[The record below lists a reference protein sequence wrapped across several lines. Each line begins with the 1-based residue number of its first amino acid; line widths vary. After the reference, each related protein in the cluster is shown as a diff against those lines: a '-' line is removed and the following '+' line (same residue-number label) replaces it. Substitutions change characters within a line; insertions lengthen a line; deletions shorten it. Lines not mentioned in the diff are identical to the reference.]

1 MLADMKEHASEAST
15 LRKSDAVLSGA
26 VLSVALSA
34 LCVAV
39 SNCATLRN
47 ALTFDEPQV
56 ELQQINVTG
65 MGLSGGTLDL
75 VFDVYNPNQYR
86 LRSTRLEV
94 GLELASTDFG
104 EALIDKP
111 LDLSPQNHSR
121 VVMPVRFTW
130 AGVGA
135 AARSLL
141 QSQELPYGVTGAVIL
156 DTPLGERTL
165 QLKSNGKVPLKKLIP

>member
-1 MLADMKEHASEAST
+1 MLAVMDKGASWVT
-15 LRKSDAVLSGA
+15 GLGVI
-26 VLSVALSA
+26 VLSVAASA
-34 LCVAV
+34 
-39 SNCATLRN
+39 CATLRN
-47 ALTFDEPQV
+47 ALNFEEPQIQ
-56 ELQQINVTG
+56 LQEIHVTG

-86 LRSTRLEV
+86 LRSTRLDV

-141 QSQELPYGVTGAVIL
+141 QSQELPYVITGAVIL
-156 DTPLGERTL
+156 DTPIGERRV
-165 QLKSNGKVPLKKLIP
+165 QLKDSGKVPLRKLIP

>member
-1 MLADMKEHASEAST
+1 MLADMKQQASV
-15 LRKSDAVLSGA
+15 AVIGVA
-26 VLSVALSA
+26 VLSVG
-34 LCVAV
+34 V

-47 ALTFDEPQV
+47 AINFEQPQIA
-56 ELQQINVTG
+56 LQQINITG

-75 VFDVYNPNQYR
+75 VFDVYNPNEYR

-94 GLELASTDFG
+94 DLSLASTDFG
-104 EALIDKP
+104 QALIDKP

-121 VVMPVRFTW
+121 VVMPVRYTW

-141 QSQELPYGVTGAVIL
+141 QSQALPYGITGAVIL
-156 DTPLGERTL
+156 DTPLGERRL
-165 QLKSNGKVPLKKLIP
+165 QLKSNGNVPLRKLIP

>member
-1 MLADMKEHASEAST
+1 MLAVMGKRASS
-15 LRKSDAVLSGA
+15 LAVL
-26 VLSVALSA
+26 VLSVGVSA
-34 LCVAV
+34 
-39 SNCATLRN
+39 CATLRN
-47 ALTFDEPQV
+47 AINFEQPQLA
-56 ELQQINVTG
+56 LQEIDITG
-65 MGLSGGTLDL
+65 FGFQGGTLDL

-94 GLELASTDFG
+94 GLELAGTDFG

-121 VVMPVRFTW
+121 VVMPVRFSW

-141 QSQELPYGVTGAVIL
+141 QSQELPYGITGAVIL
-156 DTPLGERTL
+156 DTPVGERRV
-165 QLKSNGKVPLKKLIP
+165 QLKNSGNVPLRKLIQ

>member
-1 MLADMKEHASEAST
+1 MRKAAS
-15 LRKSDAVLSGA
+15 AV
-26 VLSVALSA
+26 VLSVAVLA
-34 LCVAV
+34 
-39 SNCATLRN
+39 CATLRN
-47 ALTFDEPQV
+47 ALTFESPQID
-56 ELQQINVTG
+56 LQEINVTG

-141 QSQELPYGVTGAVIL
+141 QSQELPYGITGAVML
-156 DTPLGERTL
+156 DTPLGERRV
-165 QLKSNGKVPLKKLIP
+165 QLRSKGNVPLRKLIQ

>member
-1 MLADMKEHASEAST
+1 MLADMTKEARRNAF
-15 LRKSDAVLSGA
+15 AGVVL
-26 VLSVALSA
+26 LSVA
-34 LCVAV
+34 V
-39 SNCATLRN
+39 SGCATLKN
-47 ALTFDEPQV
+47 ALQFQRPDL
-56 ELQQINVTG
+56 ELQEINVTG
-65 MGLSGGTLDL
+65 LGLSGGTLDL

-94 GLELASTDFG
+94 GLELAGTDFG

-111 LDLSPQNHSR
+111 LDFSPENHSR

-141 QSQELPYGVTGAVIL
+141 QSQELPYGLTGAVLL
-156 DTPLGERTL
+156 DTPLGERRV
-165 QLKSNGKVPLKKLIP
+165 QLRGSGNVPLRKLLQ

>member
-1 MLADMKEHASEAST
+1 MGRRASSVT
-15 LRKSDAVLSGA
+15 LLIAAMTG
-26 VLSVALSA
+26 
-34 LCVAV
+34 
-39 SNCATLRN
+39 CATLRN
-47 ALTFDEPQV
+47 AIDFQKPDIA
-56 ELQQINVTG
+56 LQEIHVTG
-65 MGLSGGTLDL
+65 LGMTGGTLDL

-94 GLELASTDFG
+94 GLQLASTDFG
-104 EALIDKP
+104 EALIDNP

-141 QSQELPYGVTGAVIL
+141 QSQELPYAITGAVIL
-156 DTPLGERTL
+156 DTPLGERRVQL
-165 QLKSNGKVPLKKLIP
+165 QNAGNVPLKKLIP

>member
-1 MLADMKEHASEAST
+1 MLAYMRKAAS
-15 LRKSDAVLSGA
+15 AV
-26 VLSVALSA
+26 VLSVAVLA
-34 LCVAV
+34 
-39 SNCATLRN
+39 CATLRN
-47 ALTFDEPQV
+47 ALTFESPQI
-56 ELQQINVTG
+56 ELQEINVTG

-141 QSQELPYGVTGAVIL
+141 QSQELPYGITGAVML
-156 DTPLGERTL
+156 DTPLGERRVQL
-165 QLKSNGKVPLKKLIP
+165 QSKGNVPLRKLLD